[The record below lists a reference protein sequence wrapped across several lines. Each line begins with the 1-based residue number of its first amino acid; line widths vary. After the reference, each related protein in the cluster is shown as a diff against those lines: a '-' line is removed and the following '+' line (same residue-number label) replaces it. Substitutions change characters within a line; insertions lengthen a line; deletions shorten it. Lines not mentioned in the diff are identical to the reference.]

1 MYASANGFQI
11 SVKNDQSEVL
21 LHFTQSSPV
30 FSRGDNSITETQ
42 EEVVSSVI
50 LTGNLAKELLKN
62 MEELL
67 SSTPE

>member
-1 MYASANGFQI
+1 M
-11 SVKNDQSEVL
+11 
-21 LHFTQSSPV
+21 
-30 FSRGDNSITETQ
+30 ETQ

>member
-1 MYASANGFQI
+1 MYAYANGFQI
-11 SVKNDQSEVL
+11 SVKSDQSEVL

-30 FSRGDNSITETQ
+30 FSRGENSTEMQ

-62 MEELL
+62 MAELL
-67 SSTPE
+67 SSAAE